1 MHSTAADIRFTNLV
15 HLDGAHHTALT
26 PGALEGVLQ
35 RKGVHDGGEHT
46 HVIGLRTVHAL
57 GSTGHASEDITAAH
71 NDANFDAVVA
81 KIGNLVRKAVGH
93 RRVDAVDALT
103 HECFA
108 G

>member
-1 MHSTAADIRFTNLV
+1 MLSR
-15 HLDGAHHTALT
+15 HTALT

-46 HVIGLRTVHAL
+46 HIIGLRTVHAL
-57 GSTGHASEDITAAH
+57 GSTGHATEDITAAH

-81 KIGNLVRKAVGH
+81 KIGNLVRQAVGH
-93 RRVDAVDALT
+93 RGVDAVDALT